1 MRVVVLSATTG
12 ARIWDHTDTRFW
24 QMRGWEFRGWLC
36 EAIGCAQ
43 YFSLILLVKQLL
55 LYDLAC
61 LGDYAEGNV
70 LTIYM
75 LRRGI
80 ANPTD
85 SNLQQATAALR
96 SSDRLRLWVV
106 LAQGIHMR
114 ILLPAPSNSLE
125 RISPLVLAIQSRNT
139 QIKGRNYR
147 TLYKPCSER
156 AVPHMTLGCLRCR
169 HFVKR

>member
-24 QMRGWEFRGWLC
+24 LMRGWEFRGWLC

-85 SNLQQATAALR
+85 SNLQQR
-96 SSDRLRLWVV
+96 YV
-106 LAQGIHMR
+106 
-114 ILLPAPSNSLE
+114 
-125 RISPLVLAIQSRNT
+125 
-139 QIKGRNYR
+139 
-147 TLYKPCSER
+147 
-156 AVPHMTLGCLRCR
+156 AVIDFDCG
-169 HFVKR
+169 